1 MTGVKYNYKVTF
13 VKCTGLPEDS
23 LINVNWKRGRKK
35 ENHGETKKKR
45 VVGGVVEWNEAVAMV
60 CTLFRKSKKSQG
72 FEEKEIILTL
82 EEYVIAKSKT
92 IPIGSERIDLS
103 EFAAAGGALVT
114 KEIVIKNKRKDK
126 GKSDP
131 NFTLTITV
139 SAESSGE

>member
-13 VKCTGLPEDS
+13 VKCTGLPVDS

-35 ENHGETKKKR
+35 ENHGETKKKKA
-45 VVGGVVEWNEAVAMV
+45 VGGEVEWNETISMV

-82 EEYVIAKSKT
+82 EEYIIAKSKT
-92 IPIGSERIDLS
+92 MPIGSERIDLS
-103 EFAAAGGALVT
+103 EFASAGGALVT
-114 KEIVIKNKRKDK
+114 KDIVIKNKRKDK
-126 GKSDP
+126 GKSDS